1 MNREQRRRF
10 NKKNKT
16 HWTKEQFETFLALER
31 LKNGNY
37 DLSNLDLKDHEF
49 IHVDNTE
56 LAPDGT
62 EVKLNFNSLDYRC
75 EHVDKTN
82 EYFRNWVAEAKKDP
96 DKIYHITREG
106 ARQSLVC
113 LEEDDHEV
121 ELDGKMVK
129 APRLLFDLYAD
140 LLVFYE
146 GNWIPLGT
154 VDDETFRKY
163 KEVKFKSANTD
174 EDKK

>member
-1 MNREQRRRF
+1 MNREQRRRY

-31 LKNGNY
+31 LKSGNY
-37 DLSNLDLKDHEF
+37 DLSNMDLKDHEF

-75 EHVDKTN
+75 EHVDSTN

-140 LLVFYE
+140 LTFLYE
-146 GNWIPLGT
+146 GNWVPLGT

-163 KEVKFKSANTD
+163 KEVRIKSANTD